1 MEELRPNALIQ
12 GATRTSISL
21 GETLVMP
28 FFDSGSATKLQFS
41 DHWTPDNTNAP
52 YPRLTSEVTVNNHR
66 QPSSWWVRD
75 ATYIRLKSIEIGYTL
90 PRSALNFIGISSARV
105 YASGQNL
112 WTWTPFMKELID
124 PEAKSAN
131 GKYYMQQ
138 AVYAFGLNI
147 TF

>member
-1 MEELRPNALIQ
+1 MVRALSLIHIYFDLNALIQ

-28 FFDSGSATKLQFS
+28 FFDSGSATKLQFR

-90 PRSALNFIGISSARV
+90 PRSALNFIGISSAPVSYTHLDV
-105 YASGQNL
+105 YKRQDVH
-112 WTWTPFMKELID
+112 I
-124 PEAKSAN
+124 
-131 GKYYMQQ
+131 Y
-138 AVYAFGLNI
+138 
-147 TF
+147 

>member
-1 MEELRPNALIQ
+1 
-12 GATRTSISL
+12 
-21 GETLVMP
+21 
-28 FFDSGSATKLQFS
+28 
-41 DHWTPDNTNAP
+41 
-52 YPRLTSEVTVNNHR
+52 VNNHR